1 MQGPTHPRIAKP
13 NCLPRRISP
22 KKIPKKLEITPIY
35 LPPHPKSNLH
45 NKNNMNWRTHPII
58 TQEIN
63 NHTHTTITP
72 PPNPSLLH
80 NSWIDDLARIAKE
93 AKNKAHKI
101 TTDYTTKQ
109 IEKTI
114 SKYQQLYNKNP

>member
-1 MQGPTHPRIAKP
+1 
-13 NCLPRRISP
+13 
-22 KKIPKKLEITPIY
+22 
-35 LPPHPKSNLH
+35 
-45 NKNNMNWRTHPII
+45 MNWRTHPII

-72 PPNPSLLH
+72 PPNPSLPH
-80 NSWIDDLARIAKE
+80 DSWIDDLARIAKE